1 LGVPTSHGEMYEE
14 IQRWEELHD
23 AAIDGDDQT
32 TSYLAMLEDEYDR
45 RVEEN
50 IPTGDALAAEFEKF
64 LREQQDGND
73 DTI

>member
-1 LGVPTSHGEMYEE
+1 
-14 IQRWEELHD
+14 LHD